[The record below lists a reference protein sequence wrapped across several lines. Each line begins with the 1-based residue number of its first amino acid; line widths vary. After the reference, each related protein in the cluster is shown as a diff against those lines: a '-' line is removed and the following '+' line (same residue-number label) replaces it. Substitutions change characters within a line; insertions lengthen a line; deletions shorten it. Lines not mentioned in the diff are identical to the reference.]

1 MGDESEYYFN
11 ANKFAQETGEN
22 VFIETGLTSPRQDPK
37 AKRPSAPK
45 YTQAVYHDAS
55 DDLANLKH

>member
-22 VFIETGLTSPRQDPK
+22 VFIETGLTSPAQDPK
-37 AKRPSAPK
+37 AKKPSAPK
-45 YTQAVYHDAS
+45 YTQAAYHDA
-55 DDLANLKH
+55 